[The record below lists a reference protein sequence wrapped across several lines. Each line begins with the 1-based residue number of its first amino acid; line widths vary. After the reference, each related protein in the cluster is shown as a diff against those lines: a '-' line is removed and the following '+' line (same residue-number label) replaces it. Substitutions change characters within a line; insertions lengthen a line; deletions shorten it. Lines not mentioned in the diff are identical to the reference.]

1 MVINREITHIR
12 AFDNCDVKKRIV
24 INYSSVALTNEEK
37 TWSAVDKFFI
47 SCQNTFFY
55 IKVDECQLISQDN
68 ANTDIIENSV
78 FKAEKVGKV
87 GQREI
92 LFETK
97 SPENKFKMLFEH
109 RNKSL
114 RIIKN
119 NYLTQ
124 NIKGSLFKRN
134 HVILDSLEF
143 IERI

>member
-1 MVINREITHIR
+1 MVINRETTYIR
-12 AFDNCDVKKRIV
+12 AFDNRDAKNRIV
-24 INYSSVALTNEEK
+24 INYSSVALFDTEK
-37 TWSAVDKFFI
+37 TWSAVDKFFVM
-47 SCQNTFFY
+47 CRNTFFY
-55 IKVDECQLISQDN
+55 IKVDECKLISQDN
-68 ANTDIIENSV
+68 ANTDIIENNV
-78 FKAEKVGKV
+78 FKVQKIGKV

-97 SPENKFKMLFEH
+97 SNQNKFKMLFEH

-134 HVILDSLEF
+134 HVVLDSLEF